1 VPPQIRTLAD
11 RLRHE
16 LDHVDEL
23 LEGFLTL
30 AQTQQG
36 PLADRSTVS
45 LAELAQAAIERNAGT
60 IAATGL
66 TVEEQDAR
74 EACVTGS
81 ETLLARMVGN
91 VIDNAVVHNQPG
103 GWLRVTTALDDERAR
118 LVVENG
124 GPTLDPEQVE
134 RLRQP
139 FQRIG
144 SERTGSDKGAGLG
157 LSIVA
162 AVADVHG
169 GNLDLEALGDGGLRV
184 TITLP
189 LAVTATTGAP
199 A

>member
-36 PLADRSTVS
+36 PLTDRSTVS
-45 LAELAQAAIERNAGT
+45 LAELAGTAIERNADM
-60 IAATGL
+60 IAAIGL
-66 TVEEQDAR
+66 TVEEQDSR

-91 VIDNAVVHNQPG
+91 VIDNAVVHNRPG
-103 GWLRVTTALDDERAR
+103 GWLRVTTALEDERAR

-144 SERTGSDKGAGLG
+144 AERTGSDKGAGLG

-189 LAVTATTGAP
+189 LAITATTGAP